1 MSANAGGRHAPRPGV
16 GFLLAHPAHFIAL
29 GFGTGLSPFAPGT
42 VGTLLAFPLYAV
54 LAYWFAPE
62 WVGAAIAA
70 FFLIGIWACGRTGR
84 DLGVADHGGMNWDE
98 VVAFL
103 GVLVFTP
110 PGLAWQAA
118 AFVAFRF
125 FDIAKPPP
133 IRRHRPVGEGRAG
146 RHARRRRRRVL
157 RGARDCG
164 GEAAPG
170 MIGA

>member
-1 MSANAGGRHAPRPGV
+1 MSATAGGRHVPRPGV

-29 GFGTGLSPFAPGT
+29 GFGTGLSPLAPGT

-98 VVAFL
+98 IVAFL
-103 GVLVFTP
+103 AVLVFTP
-110 PGLAWQAA
+110 AGLAWYAC
-118 AFVAFRF
+118 AFAAFRF

-133 IRRHRPVGEGRAG
+133 IRRIDRAVKG
-146 RHARRRRRRVL
+146 GFGVMLDDLVAGFYAVL
-157 RGARDCG
+157 AIAVAKRLLA
-164 GEAAPG
+164 
-170 MIGA
+170 

>member
-1 MSANAGGRHAPRPGV
+1 MSANVGGQDASRPGV

-42 VGTLLAFPLYAV
+42 VGTLLAFPLYVV
-54 LAYWFAPE
+54 LAQWLAPE
-62 WVGAAIAA
+62 WLAAAIAA
-70 FFLIGIWACGRTGR
+70 LFALGVWACGRTGR

-103 GVLVFTP
+103 GVLLFTP
-110 PGLAWQAA
+110 AGLAWQAA

-133 IRRHRPVGEGRAG
+133 IRSLDRSVKGGFGVMLDDVVAG
-146 RHARRRRRRVL
+146 FYAVL
-157 RGARDCG
+157 AIAVAKRLLA
-164 GEAAPG
+164 
-170 MIGA
+170 